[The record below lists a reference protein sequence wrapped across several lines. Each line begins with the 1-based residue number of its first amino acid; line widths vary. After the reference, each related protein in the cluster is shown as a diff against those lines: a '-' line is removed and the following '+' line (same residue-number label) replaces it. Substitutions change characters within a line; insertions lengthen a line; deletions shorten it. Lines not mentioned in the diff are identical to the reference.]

1 VKVVFLSAPEKTA
14 LEMATPPEDPM
25 CEHFRTHFRTRN
37 LHIHETVIQKINQL
51 DKVLHRSRGIALTGT
66 SLTGKSTIL
75 DIYIET
81 LKTNIDMDVKRV
93 EIFPNSISGA
103 TLFGYREA
111 NEDWKE
117 GILISNIKK
126 QLEYLSQK
134 AAELSKS
141 QILGRNKMTRSNLA
155 DSDANPPTAQLE
167 DGDIG
172 ARVFY
177 VFDGEIELAW
187 MDNLTTGLDMERN
200 SLTTGNS
207 EKILLSKYLN
217 FIFLCPSLSK
227 CTPAITSRLGILH
240 LENKESKNFIWKHM
254 IAKKITDWFLKHD
267 RYPNTPSVSTKI
279 KELFTNTLEN
289 ILTDKKKNY
298 KTYIPMA
305 LKDIANNCWC
315 IMEMYLGKLYAD
327 DKVASNISLQNFT
340 ACGNIVAFGL

>member
-1 VKVVFLSAPEKTA
+1 
-14 LEMATPPEDPM
+14 MATPPEDPM
-25 CEHFRTHFRTRN
+25 CEHFRAHFRTRN
-37 LHIHETVIQKINQL
+37 FHIHETVIQKINQF
-51 DKVLHRSRGIALTGT
+51 DKVLHRSRGIALTGA

-81 LKTNIDMDVKRV
+81 LKTNIDMDVRRV

-117 GILISNIKK
+117 GILMSNIKK
-126 QLEYLSQK
+126 QLEWLSQK
-134 AAELSKS
+134 STELTKS
-141 QILGRNKMTRSNLA
+141 QILGRKILSKSNLVS
-155 DSDANPPTAQLE
+155 SDPEPATAQLE

-207 EKILLSKYLN
+207 EKILLSKYLH

-240 LENKESKNFIWKHM
+240 LENRPSKNFTWKHM
-254 IAKKITDWFLKHD
+254 ISKRITDWSINHE
-267 RYPNTPSVSTKI
+267 RHPNTPSIADKI
-279 KELFTNTLEN
+279 TEIFTNCLEN
-289 ILTDKKKNY
+289 ILSDKKKNY
-298 KTYIPMA
+298 ATYIP
-305 LKDIANNCWC
+305 LSYKDIANNCWC
-315 IMEMYLGKLYAD
+315 IMELY
-327 DKVASNISLQNFT
+327 
-340 ACGNIVAFGL
+340 